1 MNEVNQTTL
10 ILSPDKAYDAEQRYR
25 VVKRSIDARQRALK
39 VHLTVLTDEQ
49 GNPLPKDAPIP
60 LYEPPVFQDVHHAKH
75 SAAIIGAG
83 PAGLFAALTLLEH
96 GIKPII
102 YERGK
107 PVSDRKKDIAI
118 LNRNQGLNA
127 ESNYCFGEG
136 GAGTFSDG
144 KLYSRSKKRGNMQRV
159 MELFHH
165 FGANDT
171 ILYEAHAHIGSDRLP
186 SIIRAMRE
194 CIIEH
199 GGEVHFDTCVDEQL
213 FRSLVASSPHRHNA
227 TILAIGHSAHDT
239 YQMLLNSGVALAD
252 KGFAMGVRVEHPQ
265 ALINRLMYHDPSP
278 ELIQLIGNASYSLV
292 TQVQG
297 RGMYSF
303 CMCPGGHI
311 VPAGSDAR
319 GCVVNGMSASH
330 RNSPF
335 ANSGMVVEIRPEDL
349 LQYPI
354 IRTFNVI
361 AGGQQGGISGEATA
375 DVELYGYDFE
385 TTDRVA
391 QEIKAKMY
399 EIEGVKQVKIS
410 RDEYIPE
417 YAVDFDREKLAVN
430 GLNVQTA
437 SLYVRNR
444 INGALASYY
453 REDGD
458 EYDIRVRLD
467 PKFRQTIED
476 IENIVIY
483 NAAGKGI
490 YVRDLGKVRE
500 MQTPPTIERKDR
512 ERVITISAVVP
523 KGMAAS
529 DLINAVSEKMEEVDM
544 PAGLSW
550 IFGGTMDDQNDTYSE
565 LITLLVLIVI
575 LVFIVM
581 AAQFESLTYPFV
593 IMFSIPFAIIG
604 VLLGLVINGTPMS
617 VMAMV
622 GLIMLMGI
630 VVKNGIVLIDY
641 TILCRERG
649 MGVLHS
655 VVTAGKSRLR
665 PVLMTTLTTVLGMI
679 PMAVGR
685 GEGSEMWRGLGM
697 TVAWGLSVSTLITLV
712 LIPTLY
718 AAFAGRG
725 IKRARKASNKKA
737 RAAAALA
744 E

>member
-1 MNEVNQTTL
+1 MNQQTL
-10 ILSPDKAYDAEQRYR
+10 ILSPEKAYDAEQCYR

-107 PVSDRKKDIAI
+107 PVSERKKDIAI

-171 ILYEAHAHIGSDRLP
+171 VLYEAHAHIGSDRLP

-199 GGEVHFDTCVDEQL
+199 GGEVHFDTCIT
-213 FRSLVASSPHRHNA
+213 SLSPFASGVPEKSADFWGALSPNSPL
-227 TILAIGHSAHDT
+227 ILAIGHSAHDT
-239 YQMLLNSGVALAD
+239 YQMLLDSGVALAD

-278 ELIQLIGNASYSLV
+278 ELIQLIGNASYSFV

-297 RGMYSF
+297 RGVYSF

-349 LQYPI
+349 LVNNNTTPHSTTLHHATPALAGLRFQQELERLAFEHGSAPS
-354 IRTFNVI
+354 I
-361 AGGQQGGISGEATA
+361 APAQRLRDFVEGRKSSTLPACSYLPGVRSSSMHEWLPEHIGKRLQQG
-375 DVELYGYDFE
+375 F
-385 TTDRVA
+385 R
-391 QEIKAKMY
+391 
-399 EIEGVKQVKIS
+399 
-410 RDEYIPE
+410 
-417 YAVDFDREKLAVN
+417 DFDRKYRGFLTNEAVIL
-430 GLNVQTA
+430 GVESRSSSAVRIPRDPETLQSISTPH
-437 SLYVRNR
+437 LYPCGE
-444 INGALASYY
+444 GAGYAGGITSSAL
-453 REDGD
+453 DG
-458 EYDIRVRLD
+458 I
-467 PKFRQTIED
+467 
-476 IENIVIY
+476 
-483 NAAGKGI
+483 NAALKI
-490 YVRDLGKVRE
+490 
-500 MQTPPTIERKDR
+500 
-512 ERVITISAVVP
+512 A
-523 KGMAAS
+523 
-529 DLINAVSEKMEEVDM
+529 
-544 PAGLSW
+544 
-550 IFGGTMDDQNDTYSE
+550 
-565 LITLLVLIVI
+565 
-575 LVFIVM
+575 
-581 AAQFESLTYPFV
+581 ES
-593 IMFSIPFAIIG
+593 II
-604 VLLGLVINGTPMS
+604 
-617 VMAMV
+617 
-622 GLIMLMGI
+622 
-630 VVKNGIVLIDY
+630 
-641 TILCRERG
+641 R
-649 MGVLHS
+649 
-655 VVTAGKSRLR
+655 
-665 PVLMTTLTTVLGMI
+665 
-679 PMAVGR
+679 
-685 GEGSEMWRGLGM
+685 
-697 TVAWGLSVSTLITLV
+697 
-712 LIPTLY
+712 
-718 AAFAGRG
+718 
-725 IKRARKASNKKA
+725 
-737 RAAAALA
+737 
-744 E
+744 